1 MAFLARVVV
10 TPRADVLDPQGQAVE
25 SALHS
30 LGFDESS
37 GVRIGRF
44 VELELEGSD
53 RAIAEKRV
61 GEMCEKLLANLV
73 VEDYRFELEE
83 TT

>member
-1 MAFLARVVV
+1 MAFRARVVV

-30 LGFDESS
+30 LGFEESS
-37 GVRIGRF
+37 GVRVGRY
-44 VELELEGSD
+44 VELKLDGED
-53 RAIAEKRV
+53 RAVAEQRL

-73 VEDYRFELEE
+73 VEDFSFELEDG
-83 TT
+83 